1 MRTNYYF
8 ILIIMAV
15 SIILSAFNSLAYH
28 NEIIARLTSGGHILM
43 IRHALSPRSGDPNNF
58 KIGDFSTQRNLDET
72 GRAQARSIG
81 NWLRAKGL
89 ASARVYSSQWCRC
102 LETAKLM
109 QLGSVQE
116 LPALNSFYE
125 RIQDRE
131 PNISAL
137 KDFISRQP
145 LDGELIVFV
154 THFVTISAITGES
167 VSSGTG
173 VLLELKGD
181 KSYDVVG
188 RLTFKN

>member
-1 MRTNYYF
+1 
-8 ILIIMAV
+8 
-15 SIILSAFNSLAYH
+15 
-28 NEIIARLTSGGHILM
+28 
-43 IRHALSPRSGDPNNF
+43 
-58 KIGDFSTQRNLDET
+58 
-72 GRAQARSIG
+72 
-81 NWLRAKGL
+81 
-89 ASARVYSSQWCRC
+89 
-102 LETAKLM
+102 M